1 VQKSHSPPTPV
12 IQILNRVQDRH
23 GAPGAADPEPSEAR
37 AEGHACGTHEV
48 IHSPFEG
55 ELTPLTYPSI
65 GAWIPDR
72 RSAPSGMTV

>member
-1 VQKSHSPPTPV
+1 MGSEGAQPPNT
-12 IQILNRVQDRH
+12 RH
-23 GAPGAADPEPSEAR
+23 PGQGASSASGAADLEPSEAR

-55 ELTPLTYPSI
+55 ERTPRTHLSI

-72 RSAPSGMTV
+72 LPTAVGT